1 MAETKKFRSILLEYI
16 NKDLY
21 MELLKLTMMYDID
34 NNAKGF
40 EIKRLLKEH
49 NVPFTSL
56 GSGTNRFGILINGYA
71 VKFALD
77 SDGCIDNQ
85 REFLYSKR
93 LYPYVV
99 KCYEAFPNGLCAVTE
114 YVEIFNLDAFYRYQ
128 DKMREILSEISKVFL
143 IGDVGITAKNY
154 INWGIRHGEKEEIC
168 IMDFAYIYDVKYGI
182 FKCSCDNETL
192 LQYDKDFVN
201 FICPR
206 CGRKYSFGEIRRKVT
221 RKAQAEEIGDIS
233 TIGYNIHDAVE
244 VLPIDSRFTIDDKK
258 KKEKVLTPNEIA
270 IEKYKKEM
278 KERQKIINMI
288 DYPDTYDQL
297 VDESVFEE

>member
-1 MAETKKFRSILLEYI
+1 MAEKKKFRSILLKYI

-40 EIKRLLKEH
+40 ELKRLLTDYG
-49 NVPFTSL
+49 VPYTSL
-56 GSGTNRFGILINGYA
+56 GSGTNRFGILIDGYA

-77 SDGCIDNQ
+77 ADGMIDNK
-85 REFLYSKR
+85 REFLYSKK

-128 DKMREILSEISKVFL
+128 DKMREMLSDISKSFL
-143 IGDVGITAKNY
+143 IGDVGVTSKNY
-154 INWGIRHGEKEEIC
+154 INWGIRHTGEEEIC
-168 IMDFAYIYDVKYGI
+168 IMDFAYIYAVKYGI

-192 LQYDKDFVN
+192 LQYDKDYVN

-206 CGRKYSFGEIRRKVT
+206 CGRKYTFGEIRRKVT
-221 RKAQAEEIGDIS
+221 RKAQDAEIGDIS
-233 TIGYNIHDAVE
+233 ELGYNLHSETE
-244 VLPIDSRFTIDDKK
+244 VLPINPQFTIVDNK
-258 KKEKVLTPNEIA
+258 KKEKELTPNEIA
-270 IEKYKKEM
+270 IKKHKEM
-278 KERQKIINMI
+278 MEEHRKALEIF
-288 DYPDTYDQL
+288 DYPELTDQL
-297 VDESVFEE
+297 NDENY

>member
-1 MAETKKFRSILLEYI
+1 
-16 NKDLY
+16 

-40 EIKRLLKEH
+40 EIKRLLTEYCI
-49 NVPFTSL
+49 PYTSL
-56 GSGTNRFGILINGYA
+56 GSGTNRFGILIDGYA

-77 SDGCIDNQ
+77 ADGMIDNQ
-85 REFLYSKR
+85 REFRYSKI

-114 YVEIFNLDAFYRYQ
+114 YVEIFNLDSFYRYQ
-128 DKMREILSEISKVFL
+128 DNMKEILSYISKRFL

-154 INWGIRHGEKEEIC
+154 INWGIRHNGKDEIC

-182 FKCSCDNETL
+182 FTCSCDNETL

-206 CGRKYSFGEIRRKVT
+206 CGRKYTFGEIRRKVT
-221 RKAQAEEIGDIS
+221 RKAQSEEIGDIS
-233 TIGYNIHDAVE
+233 QLGYILHSE
-244 VLPIDSRFTIDDKK
+244 SELLPIDPRFTINETK
-258 KKEKVLTPNEIA
+258 KKEKVPTPNELA
-270 IEKYKKEM
+270 IEKYHKEL
-278 KERQKIINMI
+278 KERQKMLDLF
-288 DYPDTYDQL
+288 DYPNTYNQL
-297 VDESVFEE
+297 DDE

>member
-1 MAETKKFRSILLEYI
+1 MAEKKKFRSILLKYI

-40 EIKRLLKEH
+40 ELKRLLTH
-49 NVPFTSL
+49 YDIPYTSL
-56 GSGTNRFGILINGYA
+56 GSGTNRFGILIDGYA

-77 SDGCIDNQ
+77 ADGMIDNQ
-85 REFLYSKR
+85 REFLYSQR

-114 YVEIFNLDAFYRYQ
+114 YVEIFNLDSFYRYQ
-128 DKMREILSEISKVFL
+128 DKMKEILSDISKIFL

-154 INWGIRHGEKEEIC
+154 INWGIRHNGKDEIC
-168 IMDFAYIYDVKYGI
+168 IMDYAYIYDVKYGI

-221 RKAQAEEIGDIS
+221 RKAQNEEIGDI
-233 TIGYNIHDAVE
+233 TKIGYNLHSESE
-244 VLPIDSRFTIDDKK
+244 VLPIDSKFTIDDKA
-258 KKEKVLTPNEIA
+258 KKEKILTDNEIA
-270 IEKYKKEM
+270 IQKYHEEL
-278 KERQKIINMI
+278 KERQKILNMI
-288 DYPDTYDQL
+288 DYPDTYDEL
-297 VDESVFEE
+297 VDEDQFDE

>member
-1 MAETKKFRSILLEYI
+1 MAGKKKFRSILLKYI
-16 NKDLY
+16 SKDLY
-21 MELLKLTMMYDID
+21 MDLLKLTMMYDID

-40 EIKRLLKEH
+40 EIKRLLTEYG
-49 NVPFTSL
+49 VPYTSL
-56 GSGTNRFGILINGYA
+56 GSGTNRFGILIDGYA

-77 SDGCIDNQ
+77 ADGQ
-85 REFLYSKR
+85 REFLYSQR

-128 DKMREILSEISKVFL
+128 DKMREILSDISKVFL

-154 INWGIRHGEKEEIC
+154 INWGIRHTGEDEIC
-168 IMDFAYIYDVKYGI
+168 IMDYAYIYDVKYGI

-221 RKAQAEEIGDIS
+221 RKAQQDEIGDI
-233 TIGYNIHDAVE
+233 TRIGYNLHADSEI
-244 VLPIDSRFTIDDKK
+244 LPIDSRFTIVESK
-258 KKEKVLTPNEIA
+258 KKERELTPNEIA
-270 IEKYKKEM
+270 IEKHRQDVL
-278 KERQKIINMI
+278 ERQKMMEIF
-288 DYPDTYDQL
+288 DYPEMHNQPDD
-297 VDESVFEE
+297 

>member
-1 MAETKKFRSILLEYI
+1 
-16 NKDLY
+16 
-21 MELLKLTMMYDID
+21 MYDID

-40 EIKRLLKEH
+40 EIKRLLSQY
-49 NVPFTSL
+49 NIPYTSL
-56 GSGTNRFGILINGYA
+56 GSGTNRFGILIDGYA

-77 SDGCIDNQ
+77 ADGMIDNQ

-99 KCYEAFPNGLCAVTE
+99 KCYEAFPNGLCSVTE

-128 DKMREILSEISKVFL
+128 DKMREILSDISKVFL
-143 IGDVGITAKNY
+143 IGDVGITSKNY
-154 INWGIRHGEKEEIC
+154 INWGIRHNGVDEIC
-168 IMDFAYIYDVKYGI
+168 IMDYAYIYDVRYGI

-221 RKAQAEEIGDIS
+221 RKAQKEEIGDIA
-233 TIGYNIHDAVE
+233 TIGYNLHSDTEI
-244 VLPIDSRFTIDDKK
+244 LPVDPRFTPDDKK
-258 KKEKVLTPNEIA
+258 KKDRELTPNDIA
-270 IEKYKKEM
+270 IIKHHEEL
-278 KERQKIINMI
+278 KERQRIIDMF
-288 DYPDTYDQL
+288 DYPEIYDQL
-297 VDESVFEE
+297 HDE

>member
-1 MAETKKFRSILLEYI
+1 M
-16 NKDLY
+16 D
-21 MELLKLTMMYDID
+21 LLKLTMMYDID

-40 EIKRLLKEH
+40 EIKRLLNEYG
-49 NVPFTSL
+49 VPYTSL
-56 GSGTNRFGILINGYA
+56 GSGTNRFGILIDGYA

-77 SDGCIDNQ
+77 EDGKTDNQ

-114 YVEIFNLDAFYRYQ
+114 YVEIFNLDSFYRYQ
-128 DKMREILSEISKVFL
+128 DKMREILTDISKSFL

-154 INWGIRHGEKEEIC
+154 INWGIRHNGKDEIC
-168 IMDFAYIYDVKYGI
+168 IMDFAYIYAVKYGI

-221 RKAQAEEIGDIS
+221 RKAQTEEIGDIS
-233 TIGYNIHDAVE
+233 EIGYNLHSATE
-244 VLPIDSRFTIDDKK
+244 ELSIDSRFTIDDKK
-258 KKEKVLTPNEIA
+258 KKEKILTPNEIT
-270 IEKYKKEM
+270 IQKYYEDLKEQ
-278 KERQKIINMI
+278 QKIIDMI
-288 DYPDTYDQL
+288 DYPNMYN
-297 VDESVFEE
+297 ESDNECIFDK

>member
-1 MAETKKFRSILLEYI
+1 M
-16 NKDLY
+16 D
-21 MELLKLTMMYDID
+21 LLKLTMMYDID

-40 EIKRLLKEH
+40 EIKRLLTIYGI
-49 NVPFTSL
+49 PYTSL
-56 GSGTNRFGILINGYA
+56 GSGTNRFGILIDGYA

-77 SDGCIDNQ
+77 ADGMIDNQ
-85 REFLYSKR
+85 REFLYSKK

-114 YVEIFNLDAFYRYQ
+114 YVEIFNLDAYYRYQ
-128 DKMREILSEISKVFL
+128 DKMREILSDISRVFL
-143 IGDVGITAKNY
+143 IGDVGITSKNY
-154 INWGIRHGEKEEIC
+154 INWGIRHTGEDEIC

-233 TIGYNIHDAVE
+233 QIGYNLHAESEI
-244 VLPIDSRFTIDDKK
+244 LPIDSRFTINENT
-258 KKEKVLTPNEIA
+258 KKEKELTPNEIA
-270 IEKYKKEM
+270 IENHRKELEARR
-278 KERQKIINMI
+278 KSIESF
-288 DYPDTYDQL
+288 DYPDYDDQ
-297 VDESVFEE
+297 DESECIGDL